1 MNEFLNKYDW
11 QMTSQIFLI
20 IGIVVSI
27 VFHKKFKKHEETLIS
42 LPLCLCL
49 GISIF
54 NSENLI
60 VFIFFSE
67 IIFNFSNI
75 LFKNRFKQY
84 NSKFFENV
92 RYVFWP
98 ILLFCY
104 YYSFN
109 TFTFNAVPKN
119 TGLEL
124 TFIVILLLSIV
135 FIKIIHFFLRSDH
148 IKESINEVVGYEIF
162 TVFVFSLKSIHIA
175 SGLMDS
181 ILPKHHSVIDLLI
194 LLYIVLGSGLCI
206 KFYKSENIEKLKSM
220 IRGLVVISLFP
231 LLAIGENVFW
241 ESYVD
246 FSVLLVSTL
255 LFFDLVV
262 SFAKR
267 GRFKSLLVFVLLCL
281 LSGVSPFGHIFKIF
295 KSLIDN
301 GSQELFILGVA
312 ICTLTLTLISKKL
325 FSLCLDESKA

>member
-1 MNEFLNKYDW
+1 MNEFINKYDW

-27 VFHKKFKKHEETLIS
+27 VFHKRFKKYDEALVS
-42 LPLCLCL
+42 LPFCFCL

-54 NSENLI
+54 NSDNLI
-60 VFIFFSE
+60 AFIFFSE
-67 IIFNFSNI
+67 IIFNLSNI
-75 LFKNRFKQY
+75 LFRNRFKQY
-84 NSKFFENV
+84 DNKFFENV
-92 RYVFWP
+92 RYVFWV

-124 TFIVILLLSIV
+124 TFIVVLLLSIV
-135 FIKIIHFFLRSDH
+135 FIKIIYFFLRSDH

-162 TVFVFSLKSIHIA
+162 TVFVFSLKSIHIS

-181 ILPKHHSVIDLLI
+181 ILPRHHGVIDVLI
-194 LLYIVLGSGLCI
+194 LLYIVLGSVLCI
-206 KFYKSENIEKLKSM
+206 KFYKSESIEKLKSM
-220 IRGLVVISLFP
+220 IRGLVIISLFP
-231 LLAIGENVFW
+231 LLVIGENVFW
-241 ESYVD
+241 EDYIA
-246 FSVLLVSTL
+246 FSVLLVTTL

-262 SFAKR
+262 SFAKS

-281 LSGVSPFGHIFKIF
+281 LSGVSPFGHLFKIF
-295 KSLIDN
+295 KSLVDN
-301 GSQELFILGVA
+301 GSQELFFLG
-312 ICTLTLTLISKKL
+312 ITISTLTLALISKKL
-325 FSLCLDESKA
+325 FMLCLNEREA